1 MTYTRARVLDYM
13 QPRSTLALPSALD
26 PEHAG
31 RWLRLAEEDG
41 VVFLDYDGTLT
52 PIVARPE
59 LATLADGMRQT
70 LRRLAE
76 RLPVAVV
83 SGRDAA
89 VVAGL
94 VGMDGL
100 AYVGSHGLDI
110 TGFGD
115 GTTRHEVAREF
126 VPQLDAAE
134 RELRRATAG
143 ISGVLV
149 ERKRFSVATHVRLAA
164 PAART
169 AVESIVERVGREHP
183 SLRRER
189 GNMVFELRPDIDWDK
204 GRAVCWLLDAL
215 GRDRTAALFIG
226 DDLTDETV
234 FRALS
239 GGGLGIVVSEAGR
252 PTAADLRLSN
262 TAEVQTL
269 LGRLADAAAAAA
281 ESG

>member
-13 QPRSTLALPSALD
+13 QARSTLALPPALD
-26 PEHAG
+26 PAHAG
-31 RWLRLAEEDG
+31 RWLRLAREDG

-52 PIVARPE
+52 PIVDRPE
-59 LATLADGMRQT
+59 LATLSDGMRAT
-70 LRRLAE
+70 LARLAA
-76 RLPVAVV
+76 RLRVAVV

-94 VGMDGL
+94 VGIDGP

-115 GTTRHEVAREF
+115 GMTRHEVAREF
-126 VPQLDAAE
+126 VPRLDAAE
-134 RELRRATAG
+134 KELREATTG
-143 ISGVLV
+143 IPGVLV

-169 AVESIVERVGREHP
+169 AVESIVERVGRAHP

-189 GNMVFELRPDIDWDK
+189 GKMVFELRPDIDWDK

-215 GRDRTAALFIG
+215 DRDRSAALFIG

-239 GGGLGIVVSEAGR
+239 GSGLGIVVSEAER
-252 PTAADLRLSN
+252 PTAADLRLAN
-262 TAEVQTL
+262 PAEVQAL

-281 ESG
+281 DGS

>member
-1 MTYTRARVLDYM
+1 M

-26 PEHAG
+26 PAHAG
-31 RWLRLAEEDG
+31 RWLRLAREDG

-59 LATLADGMRQT
+59 QATLSDGMRATLA
-70 LRRLAE
+70 RLAV

-94 VGMDGL
+94 VGIDGL
-100 AYVGSHGLDI
+100 AYAGSHGLDI

-115 GTTRHEVAREF
+115 GTPRHEAAREF

-143 ISGVLV
+143 APGVLV

-164 PAART
+164 PAAR
-169 AVESIVERVGREHP
+169 AAAESVVERVGRAHP
-183 SLRRER
+183 ALRRER
-189 GNMVFELRPDIDWDK
+189 GKMVFELRPDIDWDK

-215 GRDRTAALFIG
+215 GRDRSAALFIG

-234 FRALS
+234 FQALS
-239 GGGLGIVVSEAGR
+239 GRGVGIVVSEAER
-252 PTAADLRLSN
+252 PTAADLRLAN
-262 TAEVQTL
+262 PGEVQTL
-269 LGRLADAAAAAA
+269 LDRLADAAEAAADSSTA
-281 ESG
+281 EDR

>member
-1 MTYTRARVLDYM
+1 M
-13 QPRSTLALPSALD
+13 QARSTLALPSALD
-26 PEHAG
+26 PAHAG
-31 RWLRLAEEDG
+31 RWLRLAEDNG

-59 LATLADGMRQT
+59 LATLSAGMRAT
-70 LRRLAE
+70 LVRLAA

-83 SGRDAA
+83 SGRDVS

-94 VGMDGL
+94 VGIDGL

-115 GTTRHEVAREF
+115 GTTRHEAARKF
-126 VPQLDAAE
+126 VPRLDAAE

-143 ISGVLV
+143 IPGVLV

-164 PAART
+164 PADRT
-169 AVESIVERVGREHP
+169 AVESIVAGVARAHP

-189 GNMVFELRPDIDWDK
+189 GKMVFELRPDIDWDK

-215 GRDRTAALFIG
+215 DRDPSAGLFIG
-226 DDLTDETV
+226 DDLTDESV

-239 GGGLGIVVSEAGR
+239 GRGLGIVVSEAGR
-252 PTAADLRLSN
+252 PTAADLRLAGP
-262 TAEVQTL
+262 TEVQIL
-269 LGRLADAAAAAA
+269 LDRLADAAAAAA
-281 ESG
+281 DRG